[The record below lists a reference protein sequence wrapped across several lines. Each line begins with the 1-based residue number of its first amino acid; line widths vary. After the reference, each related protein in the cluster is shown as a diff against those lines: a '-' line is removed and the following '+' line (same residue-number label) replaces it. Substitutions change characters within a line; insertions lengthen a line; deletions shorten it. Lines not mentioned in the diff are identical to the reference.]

1 MTAQVA
7 RGVSRWVWLLLA
19 LAAASVAVAMLTRDT
34 ATLGDFVSAALST
47 GPLLA
52 AAALM
57 AVAPRQR
64 LVVLA
69 ALGFAVTPTLQLVNL
84 IFSRDIH
91 DLLRMPQPTYVDL
104 SGVVLSAL
112 ELVGRIGWMFALGAV
127 LCLAFYIGTVRSQR
141 GWWIVGIGLTLA
153 AVQVVIN
160 VAHLLPI
167 WQMFADAPPDSGFDP
182 LQQLVSTI
190 LGSLVLVAWAYL
202 TAAAFD
208 RGLKFLAVAGGLRL
222 FESAIGLLAGA
233 AIDAFPPSTSEGA
246 DTVNFLF
253 VGFFFVANL
262 AFWAMLIVGILR
274 ELPRDMAHAP
284 ATPGPAEVMVG
295 AG

>member
-1 MTAQVA
+1 MTAQLA

-19 LAAASVAVAMLTRDT
+19 LAVASVAVAMLTRDT
-34 ATLGDFVSAALST
+34 ATLGDLVGAALST

-52 AAALM
+52 AAALV
-57 AVAPRQR
+57 AVAPKRR
-64 LVVLA
+64 LVALS
-69 ALGFAVTPTLQLVNL
+69 ALGFAVVPTLQEIHLV
-84 IFSRDIH
+84 FSRDIH
-91 DLLRMPQPTYVDL
+91 DLLRMPQPTYADL
-104 SGVVLSAL
+104 SMAVMAALDVVR
-112 ELVGRIGWMFALGAV
+112 GFGWLFGLGAV
-127 LCLAFYIGTVRSQR
+127 LCLALYIGTVRSHR
-141 GWWIVGIGLTLA
+141 GWWIVGIGLALA
-153 AVQVVIN
+153 AVQVVVN
-160 VAHLLPI
+160 VARLLPI
-167 WQMFADAPPDSGFDP
+167 WSMFGDAPPDSGFDP